1 MKVKR
6 IGLDLAKNLFEIHG
20 VDGEER
26 VAVRETLKRGK
37 VLEYFAQLPPCLVG
51 MEACGGAHY
60 WARELAKLGHDAR
73 LMAPQFVV
81 PYRKNNKTDRND
93 AQAICEA
100 VGRPSMRFV
109 PVKDEAQQT
118 VTMLHRMRS
127 LLLSERTALV
137 NQSRGLLGEFGLV
150 VGQGIGR
157 LRRRLPEI
165 LEDGE
170 NALPPLARELFAD
183 LYGRLRE
190 LDAKLGEYDQ
200 RIAQL
205 ARTSAPAQRLMQ
217 VEGVGALTATALVAA
232 AGDGRQFA
240 NGRQFAAWLGL
251 VPREYSSGG
260 RVRRGRISKRG
271 DVYLR
276 TLLIHGARVVYRY
289 LGERSDRKS
298 LWLRQLA
305 ERRGVNKAIVAL
317 AAKHARILWALLAKG
332 GAYEPAVA

>member
-37 VLEYFAQLPPCLVG
+37 VLEYFGRLPACLVG

-73 LMAPQFVV
+73 LMAPQFVA

-109 PVKDEAQQT
+109 PVKDEEQQT

-150 VGQGIGR
+150 VGQDIGR

-190 LDAKLGEYDQ
+190 LDAKLGKYDQ

-205 ARTSAPAQRLMQ
+205 ARISAPAQRLMQ

-260 RVRRGRISKRG
+260 KVRRGRISKRG

-289 LGERSDRKS
+289 LGERTDRKS

-332 GAYEPAVA
+332 GAYEPVAA